1 MMIDTTF
8 HPSQKA
14 YSVGAELE
22 VRLVDKQSL
31 EVLPLAP
38 KILGSL
44 SSSMRPFVHQELL
57 ESMVELVT
65 PVCSTSKEA
74 VGKLREL
81 AHIVGKEAKERGA
94 CITALGTH
102 AFAER
107 LRDEITKDPRYIA
120 FLHELQYVL
129 RKFLICGLHIHVG
142 LPDLTSALRAYN
154 FAINYLPLFLALSA
168 SSPFYNGENT
178 GLLSFR
184 TKIFEMLPRAG
195 IPQYFDSF
203 EEYVKLFVIL
213 ENAKMVHSIK
223 DVWWDVRI
231 HPDFGTVELRVCDA
245 LPDFGRIE
253 LLIALFRALCL
264 YAQSAPLEKL
274 HHQVNKQNKWNA
286 LRHGLDGIYIQNDR
300 SLRIREFG
308 LETLYRME
316 REGIFDR
323 LSIPEKLSS
332 LIALMH
338 KKSIAQELIDIYRK
352 TKDLKKVERRGI
364 LV

>member
-1 MMIDTTF
+1 MIDTNF
-8 HPSQKA
+8 KPSTRA

-22 VRLVDKQSL
+22 VRLVDKKSL
-31 EVLPLAP
+31 EVVPLAP
-38 KILGSL
+38 KILNSL
-44 SSSMRPFVHQELL
+44 SMDLRPFIHKELL

-65 PVCSTSKEA
+65 PVCSNSKEA
-74 VGKLREL
+74 VQKLQEL
-81 AHIVGKEAKERGA
+81 AHIVDKKAKESGA

-102 AFAER
+102 AFEER
-107 LRDEITKDPRYIA
+107 LRDEITKDPRYIS

-129 RKFLICGLHIHVG
+129 RKFLICGFHIHVG
-142 LPDLTSALRAYN
+142 MPDLSSALRAFN
-154 FAINYLPLFLALSA
+154 FSINYLPLFLALSA

-195 IPQYFDSF
+195 IPEYFDSF
-203 EEYVKLFVIL
+203 KEYVNLFVIL
-213 ENAKMVHSIK
+213 ENANMVKSIK

-245 LPDFGRIE
+245 LPDFERIE
-253 LLIALFRALCL
+253 LLISLFRALCL

-274 HHQVNKQNKWNA
+274 HHQIHKQNKWDA
-286 LRHGLDGIYIQNDR
+286 ARHGLSGIYIQNER
-300 SLRIREFG
+300 SLSIQEFG

-316 REGIFDR
+316 KERVFDE
-323 LSIPEKLSS
+323 LGEKEKLSS

-338 KKSIAQELIDIYRK
+338 KKNIAQELIDIYKK
-352 TKDLKKVERRGI
+352 TKDLKRVEQRGI
-364 LV
+364 LT